1 MTEKLDY
8 HILPGS
14 GRAHWKNERGDIFE
28 DIEIEF
34 GREISIREKGEVLK
48 HFVLGFENLEATD
61 EYAVVALDFVDSYIF
76 KLTVQ
81 ILSIGKSRAV
91 LALLVGLREK
101 LPVIRIGNRTYP

>member
-1 MTEKLDY
+1 MTKKLDH
-8 HILPGS
+8 HIVAG
-14 GRAHWKNERGDIFE
+14 GMAHWKNEHGDIFE

-34 GREISIREKGEVLK
+34 GREISIREKSEVLK
-48 HFVLGFENLEATD
+48 DFVLGFEKLEATD
-61 EYAVVALDFVDSYIF
+61 EYAVVALDFVESHIF

-101 LPVIRIGNRTYP
+101 FPVIRIGNRTYP